1 MNYDLERHIMEFRI
15 NGFTVFDDLIPHEK
29 IDRIL
34 RAWIPVRDAD
44 IAVQGENPPRGWG
57 RYNVRVPFAAPFV
70 DEEIFEHPDIVVF
83 FERILGPDYVW
94 SHYDSNIPLPG
105 TE

>member
-57 RYNVRVPFAAPFV
+57 RYNVRVPFSAPFV
-70 DEEIFEHPDIVVF
+70 DEDIFEHPDIVAF

-94 SHYDSNIPLPG
+94 CHYDSNIPLPG